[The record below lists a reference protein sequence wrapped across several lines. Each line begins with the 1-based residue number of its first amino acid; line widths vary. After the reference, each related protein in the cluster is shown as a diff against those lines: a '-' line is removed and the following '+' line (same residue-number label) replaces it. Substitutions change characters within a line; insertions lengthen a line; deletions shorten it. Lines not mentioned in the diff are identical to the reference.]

1 MGTRLNKYLAL
12 CGLGSRRKVETLI
25 AAGRI
30 TVNGSV
36 VSRLGTVIEPGDRV
50 EFNGKPLGM
59 LEDRVYLMLNKPR
72 GYITTLSD
80 EKDRPTVM
88 NLVPEKFRRV
98 GVYPVGRLDRET
110 EGLLL
115 LTNDGDLAY
124 RLTKPSFH
132 VPKEYRIEV
141 DRPLLPEDRDTIA
154 RGLYIP
160 QLDLKTRPCMIDL
173 IDDSAR
179 HVRMVI
185 EEGKNRQIRYTF
197 MNCGYTVKKLER
209 VAYGNLSLKR
219 VRRGTIR
226 ALTPSEVRELKKLAG
241 LTTRGGSSDN

>member
-12 CGLGSRRKVETLI
+12 CGLGSRRKVEGLI
-25 AAGRI
+25 AAGRVS
-30 TVNGSV
+30 VNGAV
-36 VSRLGTVIEPGDRV
+36 TARLGTVIGPGDRV
-50 EFNGKPLGM
+50 EFDGKPLEL
-59 LEDRVYLMLNKPR
+59 LEDRIYLMLNKPR
-72 GYITTLSD
+72 AYITTLND

-88 NLVPEKFRRV
+88 NLVPEKFKRA

-132 VPKEYRIEV
+132 IPKEYRVEI
-141 DRPLLPEDRDTIA
+141 DRPLTPDDRDKIA
-154 RGLYIP
+154 HGIYLH
-160 QLDLKTRPCMIDL
+160 QLDLKTRPCRVEVIDE
-173 IDDSAR
+173 SSR
-179 HVRMVI
+179 FVRMVI
-185 EEGKNRQIRYTF
+185 VEGKNRQIRYSF

-219 VRRGTIR
+219 LRRGSVRI
-226 ALTPSEVRELKKLAG
+226 LTSSEVRELKKLAG
-241 LTTRGGSSDN
+241 LKA